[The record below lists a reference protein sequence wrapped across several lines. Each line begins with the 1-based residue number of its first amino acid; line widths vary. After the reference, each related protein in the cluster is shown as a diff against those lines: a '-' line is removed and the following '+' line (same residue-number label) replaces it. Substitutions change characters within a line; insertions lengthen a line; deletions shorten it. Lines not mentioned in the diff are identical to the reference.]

1 MAHPKGVLIE
11 QVQKLGLPRP
21 EFRTERTGPE
31 HEPQFASEAV
41 IDGEVL
47 GSGHGGSKRVAE
59 RRAAEAALA
68 ALDKRAEGP
77 APTTKDGP
85 GAPKS
90 RKRRT
95 GKAAQQPEAEAA
107 TAARPTPSPDE
118 AIHHPV
124 VDEVEAAEE
133 PFAGPWPMFDDL
145 LASVL
150 QVAERRV
157 SSELRG
163 EAALV
168 AVRDFS
174 LRLYKELLSDLGEVV
189 EEEEADED
197 EDEDED

>member
-41 IDGEVL
+41 IDGDVL
-47 GSGHGGSKRVAE
+47 GSGQGGSKRVAE

-68 ALDKRAEGP
+68 ALDARAEGR
-77 APTTKDGP
+77 ATTAKDGP
-85 GAPKS
+85 ATPKS
-90 RKRRT
+90 TKRRT
-95 GKAAQQPEAEAA
+95 RKSAQQPEAEVGAA
-107 TAARPTPSPDE
+107 GRLTPRPDDASDHPAA
-118 AIHHPV
+118 
-124 VDEVEAAEE
+124 DEVDAAEE

-174 LRLYKELLSDLGEVV
+174 LRLYKDLLSDLGEVV
-189 EEEEADED
+189 EEEEDDED
-197 EDEDED
+197 ENEDED